1 MLRLVTFDQDGQNVQ
16 TIAFRRPDVGIRVA
30 PKSLSRRRGSP
41 AQYVTVEYPSSR
53 LQLDGFRIDRIVLG
67 VGADEFDVDHAN
79 PVAALHNQ

>member
-41 AQYVTVEYPSSR
+41 AQYVTVEYP
-53 LQLDGFRIDRIVLG
+53 
-67 VGADEFDVDHAN
+67 
-79 PVAALHNQ
+79 